1 MSPRE
6 LKASSFSKDT
16 LELFHLINKYQVEY
30 LIVGG
35 YAVNYYGHLR
45 LTGDIDIYFSNAGQN
60 IMKLYDALSEFWGG
74 DIPYLSEAEDL
85 KDPDLVLQY
94 GMPPNRIDLI
104 NHIDGIE
111 FADAWNTK
119 EDAIVPYEG
128 ESLTIYYISLD
139 LLIKNKEKVKRPRDI
154 EDLEFLK
161 AAKAKNQNQSNL
173 I

>member
-6 LKASSFSKDT
+6 LKATSFSKDT
-16 LELFHLINKYQVEY
+16 LELFHLINKYQVEC

-35 YAVNYYGHLR
+35 YAVNFYGHLR
-45 LTGDIDIYFSNAGQN
+45 LTGDIDIYFSHSDQN
-60 IMKLYDALSEFWGG
+60 SLKLYNVLSEFWGG

-104 NHIDGIE
+104 NHIDGVD
-111 FADAWNTK
+111 FADAWHTK
-119 EDAIVPYEG
+119 EDAIVPFAG
-128 ESLTIYYISLD
+128 ESLRIYYLSLD
-139 LLIKNKEKVKRPRDI
+139 LLIKNKEKLKRPRDI

-161 AAKAKNQNQSNL
+161 AAKAKREKP
-173 I
+173 